1 MPAILVECLFVDSE
15 DTDKYNPELIAK
27 AIVNGLEG
35 VENSNDYCNTW
46 KLGWNKNNIGWW
58 YYTDKVNNIY
68 TCSKHVYILFILFT
82 YICCKKIIYIQ
93 IR

>member
-46 KLGWNKNNIGWW
+46 IMIVMMDIG
-58 YYTDKVNNIY
+58 
-68 TCSKHVYILFILFT
+68 
-82 YICCKKIIYIQ
+82 II
-93 IR
+93 

>member
-46 KLGWNKNNIGWW
+46 IMIVMMDIG
-58 YYTDKVNNIY
+58 I
-68 TCSKHVYILFILFT
+68 
-82 YICCKKIIYIQ
+82 IQ
-93 IR
+93 IIAK